1 MFSLQ
6 LNENKA
12 EVIIFVPP
20 SSVTSLSNVPGGFL
34 DTSFNFKCVVKGSFY
49 QLGTIAKLKLFLSY
63 KDLETPINAVI
74 TSTLDYCNSLHMGLT
89 HSVLAR
95 LQMVQN
101 AAARL

>member
-49 QLGTIAKLKLFLSY
+49 QLGTIAKLKLLLSH
-63 KDLETPINAVI
+63 KDLDI
-74 TSTLDYCNSLHMGLT
+74 
-89 HSVLAR
+89 
-95 LQMVQN
+95 
-101 AAARL
+101 AAPAFKSNLKDPSFFFCF

>member
-49 QLGTIAKLKLFLSY
+49 QLRTIAK
-63 KDLETPINAVI
+63 
-74 TSTLDYCNSLHMGLT
+74 
-89 HSVLAR
+89 
-95 LQMVQN
+95 
-101 AAARL
+101 